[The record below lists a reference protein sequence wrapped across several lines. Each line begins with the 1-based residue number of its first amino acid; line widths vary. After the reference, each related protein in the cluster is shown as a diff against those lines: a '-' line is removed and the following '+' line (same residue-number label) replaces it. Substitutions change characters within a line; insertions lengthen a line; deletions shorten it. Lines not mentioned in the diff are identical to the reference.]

1 MDDDFV
7 EQDNELEQQPRLFE
21 QRPRRSSRIV
31 GRGRQYLRVV
41 AERDGR
47 WWQSGRCQQCT
58 ALAFEVRQSP
68 AGILVRSSP
77 KSAGTGCW
85 ASGTSPQQL
94 PVRAGQ

>member
-7 EQDNELEQQPRLFE
+7 EKDNELEQQPRLFE

-31 GRGRQYLRVV
+31 SRGPQYLRVV

-47 WWQSGRCQQCT
+47 WWQSAHCQQCT
-58 ALAFEVRQSP
+58 ELAFQVRQSP
-68 AGILVRSSP
+68 AGILVLNSP
-77 KSAGTGCW
+77 KSAGTECW
-85 ASGTSPQQL
+85 ASGTSTQQL